1 MASGYLINYKDM
13 PGWFIIK
20 YISPTFYAFEAM
32 LKNEFDDLQDADQ
45 LLIDQSLD
53 KMHFP
58 HSFTEAVIYLSIII
72 IGMRIANGI
81 LLKLVNLKT

>member
-1 MASGYLINYKDM
+1 M
-13 PGWFIIK
+13 PEWFVIK
-20 YISPTFYAFEAM
+20 YISPCFYAFEAM
-32 LKNEFDDLQDADQ
+32 LKNEFDNLQDTDQ

-58 HSFTEAVIYLSIII
+58 HSFREAVIYLSITI